1 MRNLGACAAWGLW
14 LGLTGTAAAAAEDK
28 PAIVSMRSGDIEVRY
43 EVKAGTF
50 SLLRSGKAFV
60 PQGTFGDFL
69 PSSDRRVTA
78 EPKTLQIEHASGRV
92 VRFTLVD
99 GTPFVLIQGS
109 IHNRTDKPLVVGEL
123 VPLAATIDLGTPLSD
138 LRTLGYDGLLVAD
151 QPRTRFLSLA
161 AADPRTGAGIV
172 CGWVSHDRASGLVWS
187 CRDRERLRVEPISQ
201 YGRVVVPPG
210 KSLKGETLAI
220 GHFDNAAEGLE
231 KYGEEIARRYAIR
244 VKPVP
249 SGYMTWYHARALDA
263 KRMPELAAW
272 CAANL
277 KQYGFDF
284 LQIDDG
290 WQVANRDFTTHNP
303 KGPYPS
309 GMKKTADAITQ
320 RGFAAGIWI
329 TPFGW
334 DHKRPVFADH
344 QDWFVKRRDGSVYA
358 VTWGGDC
365 LDMSHPAARAFLKA
379 AIDRMSNAWGYK
391 FFKLDGLWAGVAA
404 GILYPDP
411 TFRPDGFGDAV
422 FHDPEM
428 SNLEAFRTGLKTVR
442 EASGPESYL
451 LGCTVA
457 QNMRTLGGSIGLV
470 DGIRIGIDSGRSWPG
485 ILANVKTSTA
495 MYFLHGRVWHN
506 DPDVLYLDKSFTLD
520 QVREFASWIA
530 ITGQMSMVSEWLPDV
545 PAERLE
551 VVRRTIPNHNLRARP
566 VDLFETFPARIWHL
580 RSGEGERRRDAV
592 GLFNWDDKP
601 VSLAVDLAR
610 LGLPGHCVAY
620 DFWENEAVKIEKHAL
635 RVELRPRSCRV
646 IALRPAAT
654 WPQVVS
660 TSRHVTQGIVD
671 LMSESWDG
679 PQRRLR
685 GVSRVVGGDPYEL
698 RVMTPETAET
708 WREGATPAVSAAD
721 AQAGVTIR
729 SKQAKGL
736 LKRYVIESPSN
747 REVRW
752 ELPLVV
758 SPHVDVDPKASP
770 QR

>member
-1 MRNLGACAAWGLW
+1 M
-14 LGLTGTAAAAAEDK
+14 
-28 PAIVSMRSGDIEVRY
+28 VQY
-43 EVKAGTF
+43 EAKAGTF
-50 SLLRSGKAFV
+50 SLHRGPKAFI
-60 PQGTFGDFL
+60 PRATFGDFL
-69 PSSDRRVTA
+69 PAGERKLTIGPRM
-78 EPKTLQIEHASGRV
+78 LRIEHASGRAV
-92 VRFTLVD
+92 KFLLVD
-99 GTPFVLIQGS
+99 GLPFVLMQASIQ
-109 IHNRTDKPLVVGEL
+109 NRTGKPLAVGEV
-123 VPLAATIDLGTPLSD
+123 VPLAATVDLGVPLGD

-161 AADPRTGAGIV
+161 AANPKTGAGLV

-187 CRDRERLRVEPISQ
+187 RGDQDKLHVEPISQ
-201 YGRVVVPPG
+201 YGRVIVPPG
-210 KSLKGETLAI
+210 KTLEGETLAL

-231 KYGEEIARRYAIR
+231 KFAEAIAKHYAIH

-249 SGYMTWYHARALDA
+249 SGYMTWYHARALDE
-263 KRMPELAAW
+263 KRMPQLAAW

-277 KQYGFDF
+277 KRYGFDF

-290 WQVANRDFTTHNP
+290 WQVAERDFTAHNP

-309 GMKKTADAITQ
+309 GMKRTADAMTQ
-320 RGFAAGIWI
+320 QGFLAGIWL

-334 DHKRPVFADH
+334 DHKRAVFADH
-344 QDWFVKRRDGSVYA
+344 QDWFVKRHDGSVYA
-358 VTWGGDC
+358 VFWGGDC
-365 LDMSHPAARAFLKA
+365 LDMSHPAAREFLRET
-379 AIDRMSNAWGYK
+379 IDRMSHSWGYK
-391 FFKLDGLWAGVAA
+391 FFKLDGLWAGMAA

-422 FHDPEM
+422 FHHPQT
-428 SNLEAFRTGLKTVR
+428 SNLEAFRAGLKVVR
-442 EASGPESYL
+442 QAAGPEAYL

-470 DGIRIGIDSGRSWPG
+470 DGIRTGIDSGRSWPG

-530 ITGQMSMVSEWLPDV
+530 ITGQMYMVSEWLPDV

-580 RSGEGERRRDAV
+580 PSGEGDRRRDVV

-601 VSLAVDLAR
+601 RSLAVDLAR
-610 LGLPGHCVAY
+610 LGLPRRSVAY
-620 DFWENEAVKIEKHAL
+620 DFWEDQCVDIRQGAL
-635 RVELRPRSCRV
+635 RVELGPRSCRV
-646 IALRPAAT
+646 ISLRPATT

-660 TSRHVTQGIVD
+660 TSRHVTQGVVD
-671 LMSESWDG
+671 LASENWDS
-679 PQRRLR
+679 PKRRLV
-685 GVSRVVGGDPYEL
+685 GVSRVVGGDPYEI
-698 RVMTPETAET
+698 RVIMPATAET
-708 WREGATPAVSAAD
+708 WQEADSPRVSPADV
-721 AQAGVTIR
+721 QAGVSIR
-729 SKQAKGL
+729 SKQAKGP
-736 LKRYVIESPSN
+736 LKRYVIESPAS

-752 ELPLVV
+752 ELGYVV
-758 SPHVDVDPKASP
+758 SPHVDHSP
-770 QR
+770 QPRR

>member
-1 MRNLGACAAWGLW
+1 LLWTGLS
-14 LGLTGTAAAAAEDK
+14 GDAAAAGESTPTLSIHSSDL
-28 PAIVSMRSGDIEVRY
+28 VVRY
-43 EVKAGTF
+43 NTKAGTL
-50 SLLRSGKAFV
+50 SLHRGGKAFV
-60 PQGTFGDFL
+60 PYGTFGDFL
-69 PSSDRRVTA
+69 PPGDRKFTMVMPSGER
-78 EPKTLQIEHASGRV
+78 KTTSPPRLLRIEHASGRAV
-92 VRFTLVD
+92 TLRLVE
-99 GTPFVLIQGS
+99 GLPFVLVQAS
-109 IHNRTDKPLVVGEL
+109 IRNQTDKPLVVGEV
-123 VPLAATIDLGTPLSD
+123 VPLAATIDLGTPVAD
-138 LRTLGYDGLLVAD
+138 LRTLGYDGLLAAD

-161 AADPRTGAGIV
+161 AANPKTGAGVV
-172 CGWVSHDRASGLVWS
+172 CGWVTHDRASGLVWS
-187 CRDRERLRVEPISQ
+187 RGKQDKLHVEPISE

-210 KSLKGETLAI
+210 KTLEGETFAI
-220 GHFDNAAEGLE
+220 GYFDNAADGLE
-231 KYGEEIARRYAIR
+231 KFAEAIAKHYGIR

-249 SGYMTWYHARALDA
+249 AGYMTWYHARALDE
-263 KRMPELAAW
+263 KRMPQLAAW

-277 KQYGFDF
+277 KRYGLDF

-290 WQVANRDFTTHNP
+290 WQVAERDFTTHSP

-309 GMKKTADAITQ
+309 GMKRTADAITE
-320 RGFAAGIWI
+320 RGFAAGIWL

-365 LDMSHPAARAFLKA
+365 LDMTSPAARDFLRET
-379 AIDRMSNAWGYK
+379 IDRMSHGWGYK

-422 FHDPEM
+422 FRNPEM
-428 SNLEAFRTGLKTVR
+428 SNFEAFRTGLKVVR
-442 EASGPESYL
+442 QAAGPEAYL

-457 QNMRTLGGSIGLV
+457 QNMRTLGSSIGLV

-520 QVREFASWIA
+520 QVRQFASWIA
-530 ITGQMSMVSEWLPDV
+530 ITGQMTMVSEWLPDV

-551 VVRRTIPNHNLRARP
+551 VVRHTIPNHNLRARP
-566 VDLFETFPARIWHL
+566 VDLFETFPARVWHL
-580 RSGEGERRRDAV
+580 RSGEGDGRRDVV
-592 GLFNWDDKP
+592 GLFNWDDKAL
-601 VSLAVDLAR
+601 SLSVDLAR
-610 LGLPGHCVAY
+610 LGLPRRSVAY
-620 DFWENEAVKIEKHAL
+620 DFWESQCVDIRRQTL

-654 WPQVVS
+654 CPQVVS

-671 LMSESWDG
+671 LVSETWDG
-679 PQRRLR
+679 QRRRLC
-685 GVSRVVGGDPYEL
+685 GVSRVVGGDAYEI
-698 RVMTPETAET
+698 RVMMPATAET
-708 WREGATPAVSAAD
+708 WEEGAAPLVSPAD
-721 AQAGVTIR
+721 AQAGVTIVSR
-729 SKQAKGL
+729 QSKGP
-736 LKRYVIESPSN
+736 LKRYVIQSPAS

-752 ELPLVV
+752 ELGYVV
-758 SPHVDVDPKASP
+758 SPHVDAPGPHS
-770 QR
+770 RR